1 MNAKARRTSPLLPG
15 TYDQLGF
22 RAAKFAREN
31 RAELAYGSADYQ
43 MRYDRETIVAMSRQ
57 MDQDVWLYETIFNR
71 FCDYVLGPTGFTLQA
86 KTSDEYTNDK
96 IEQELWPRF
105 AESPEITGEHDY
117 RDCQE
122 ITLRERGV
130 AGDTA
135 WIELGPGA
143 GDDAGRLQHIEAERI
158 ACGKTKADNGDRIE
172 QGVQL
177 TTSGRRVAYWIADVD
192 PNGYLNVGSAKAF
205 PAADVHYVPGR
216 VKRSSETRRM
226 PVLNSSIAIAHRI
239 DDILT
244 SEAVAWQVLSRLV
257 ATLKR
262 DGAAPGKQAIRS
274 GINARKKTPTDTAQ
288 SAQLISDLGMA
299 ILFQAGPKDELS
311 VVSQNRPSQQFKES
325 LMLFVRL
332 FGVPLGMPLEILLL
346 DWQGANYSN
355 ARAILLQAFL
365 AFRIW
370 QRGQVTAFDTPVYRR
385 RVGRWIAEGKLRWRP
400 DIFKHAWDLPG
411 WPWIDEDKEVSAWSR
426 KIDRAIASQ
435 TEALAS
441 LNKDRRE
448 MLKLRKTEILDAW
461 RTASEIEEETKG
473 EIRAQELWRH
483 LAALDMGKTQAA
495 VMAKEK
501 PDDAGT

>member
-1 MNAKARRTSPLLPG
+1 MKAKTSNPFTG
-15 TYDQLGF
+15 RYDQQGY
-22 RAAKFAREN
+22 RAAKFALES

-43 MRYDRETIVAMSRQ
+43 MRYDRDTVVALSRQ
-57 MDQDVWLYETIFNR
+57 LDQDNWLYEAIFNR
-71 FCDYVLGPTGFTLQA
+71 FCDYVLGPAGFTIQA
-86 KTSDEYTNDK
+86 KTSDDYLNDK

-105 AESPEITGEHDY
+105 AEAPEITGEFDW

-130 AGDTA
+130 AGDTL
-135 WIELGPGA
+135 WVELGPGA
-143 GDDAGRLQHIEAERI
+143 GDAAGKLQHIEAERI
-158 ACGKTKADNGDRIE
+158 VSGRRKADNGDRVE

-177 TTSGRRVAYWIADVD
+177 NQSGRRIAYYIADVD
-192 PNGYLNVGSAKAF
+192 DVGVVRVNDAKPYPAF
-205 PAADVHYVPGR
+205 DCHYVPGR

-226 PVLNSSIAIAHRI
+226 PVLNSSISIAHRI

-262 DGAAPGKQAIRS
+262 EGNAAGKHAIRA
-274 GINARKKTPTDTAQ
+274 GINARAKTTKNTSESAQTAQ
-288 SAQLISDLGMA
+288 LVSDLGMA
-299 ILFQAGPKDELS
+299 LLFQAGPKDELS
-311 VVSQNRPSQQFKES
+311 VVPQNRPSQQFKES

-370 QRGQVTAFDTPVYRR
+370 QRGQVTAYDTPVYRR
-385 RVGRWIAEGKLRWRP
+385 RIGRWIAEGALPWRP
-400 DIFKHAWDLPG
+400 DIFNHTVDLPG
-411 WPWIDEDKEVSAWSR
+411 WPWIDEDKEVSAWAK
-426 KIDRAIASQ
+426 KIDRAIATQ

-441 LNKDRRE
+441 LGKDRRE
-448 MLKLRKTEILDAW
+448 QLRIRKKEILEAW
-461 RTASEIEEETKG
+461 QAAMEIEEETKG
-473 EIRAQELWRH
+473 KIQAQELWRH

-495 VMAKEK
+495 VLTKETINV
-501 PDDAGT
+501 AGN